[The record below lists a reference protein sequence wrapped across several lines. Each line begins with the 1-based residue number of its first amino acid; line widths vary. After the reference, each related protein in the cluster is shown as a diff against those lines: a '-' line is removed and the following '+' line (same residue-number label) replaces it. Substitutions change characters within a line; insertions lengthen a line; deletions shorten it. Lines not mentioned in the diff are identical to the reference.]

1 MCLKESFFPDWWK
14 VSCAVPVFE
23 NARERSTDK
32 NHHPVSLP
40 SMVGKVFEE
49 LVNNR
54 LVDHLEKYGLFSD
67 LQYGFRSSRS
77 TTDLLT
83 VVSRVFYRPGATR
96 VVALGTSKAFDRV

>member
-1 MCLKESFFPDWWK
+1 MSKGIFFPDWWK

-23 NARERSTDK
+23 SAGECSTDK

-83 VVSRVFYRPGATR
+83 VVSRAFYRPGTTR